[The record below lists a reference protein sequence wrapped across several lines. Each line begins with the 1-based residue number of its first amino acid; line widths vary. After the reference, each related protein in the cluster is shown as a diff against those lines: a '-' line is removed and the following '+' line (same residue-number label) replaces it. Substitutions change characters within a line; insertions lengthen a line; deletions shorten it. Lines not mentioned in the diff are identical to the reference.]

1 MKKLG
6 MSLVEILIAVVIF
19 VSAIIP
25 IWGLMSSS
33 HQQVV
38 RSADEIKI
46 SQITVEILE
55 QIENYANAET
65 LLEKLNES
73 DGPDGPNPLTSD
85 SLITLRDVEG
95 LKIKVGSFEYYLMP
109 ELTVMFTPI
118 TNKNNNP
125 IGVMVSLTVSYKS
138 KESMDRT
145 EYMLRG
151 FLSAKK

>member
-1 MKKLG
+1 MKKFG

-85 SLITLRDVEG
+85 CIISLRDVEG
-95 LKIKVGSFEYYLMP
+95 LKIKVGSFDYYLMP

>member
-65 LLEKLNES
+65 LLEKLNDS
-73 DGPDGPNPLTSD
+73 DGPDGPNPLTSNGT
-85 SLITLRDVEG
+85 ITLRDIEG

-125 IGVMVSLTVSYKS
+125 IGVMVSLTVS
-138 KESMDRT
+138 DF
-145 EYMLRG
+145 
-151 FLSAKK
+151 FLPTTTVI

>member
-1 MKKLG
+1 MKKPG

-46 SQITVEILE
+46 SQLTVEILE
-55 QIENYANAET
+55 QIENYGNIEV
-65 LLEKLNES
+65 LLEKLNDN
-73 DGPDGPNPLTSD
+73 DGPDGPNSLTSNGI
-85 SLITLRDVEG
+85 ITLRDLEG
-95 LKIKVGSFEYYLMP
+95 LKIKIGAFDYYLMP
-109 ELTVMFTPI
+109 ELTVMFTAV
-118 TNKNNNP
+118 NDKNNVP
-125 IGVMVSLTVSYKS
+125 IGCMVSLTMSYKS
-138 KESMDRT
+138 KESLDRT